1 VIQGLQEAG
10 NEAGGLDKKMQGFK
24 RPSLYLA
31 LGIIQAIHSIEE
43 YLTDLPIRF
52 PIVTGYLHNVTG
64 FFPVLRMSEQTF
76 VVLNILIITF
86 ILSIA
91 PFVYRKKHWA
101 LSVAKVV
108 AVVEILNG
116 IAHIS
121 SAIFVWDYYPGCISA
136 VGLLVVG
143 ILFFMSKP

>member
-1 VIQGLQEAG
+1 
-10 NEAGGLDKKMQGFK
+10 
-24 RPSLYLA
+24 LA

-43 YLTDLPIRF
+43 YFTHLPNRF

-64 FFPVLRMSEQTF
+64 FFPVLRMRDQTF

-91 PFVYRKKHWA
+91 PFVYQKKYWA
-101 LSVAKVV
+101 LRIAEVV
-108 AVVEILNG
+108 AVIEILNG

-121 SAIFVWDYYPGCISA
+121 SAIFVWNYYPGCISA
-136 VGLLVVG
+136 IGLLVVG
-143 ILFFMSKP
+143 VLFFTSKP

>member
-1 VIQGLQEAG
+1 
-10 NEAGGLDKKMQGFK
+10 MMWHFR
-24 RPSLYLA
+24 RPFLYLT

-43 YLTDLPIRF
+43 YLTHLPNRF

-64 FFPVLRMSEQTF
+64 FFPVLRMSDQAF
-76 VVLNILIITF
+76 VVLNIFIITF

-91 PFVYRKKHWA
+91 PFIYQKKHWA
-101 LSVAKVV
+101 LRVAKVV

-121 SAIFVWDYYPGCISA
+121 SAIFVWNYYPGCISA
-136 VGLLVVG
+136 IGLLVVG
-143 ILFFMSKP
+143 VLFFMSSL

>member
-1 VIQGLQEAG
+1 MW
-10 NEAGGLDKKMQGFK
+10 NFR
-24 RPSLYLA
+24 RPFLYLT

-43 YLTDLPIRF
+43 YLTHLPNRF

-64 FFPVLRMSEQTF
+64 FFPVLRMSDQAF

-86 ILSIA
+86 ILSVG
-91 PFVYRKKHWA
+91 PFVYQKKHWA
-101 LSVAKVV
+101 LRVAKVV

-121 SAIFVWDYYPGCISA
+121 SAVFVWNYYPGCISA
-136 VGLLVVG
+136 IGLLVVG
-143 ILFFMSKP
+143 GLFFMSKP

>member
-1 VIQGLQEAG
+1 MMW
-10 NEAGGLDKKMQGFK
+10 NSR
-24 RPSLYLA
+24 RPFLYLT

-43 YLTDLPIRF
+43 YLTHLPNRF

-64 FFPVLRMSEQTF
+64 FFPVLRMSDQAF
-76 VVLNILIITF
+76 AVLNILIITF

-91 PFVYRKKHWA
+91 PFVYQKKHWA
-101 LSVAKVV
+101 LRVAKVV

-121 SAIFVWDYYPGCISA
+121 SAIYVWNYYPGCISA
-136 VGLLVVG
+136 IGLLVVG
-143 ILFFMSKP
+143 VLFFMSKL

>member
-1 VIQGLQEAG
+1 MW
-10 NEAGGLDKKMQGFK
+10 NFR
-24 RPSLYLA
+24 RPFLYLT

-43 YLTDLPIRF
+43 YLTHLPNRF

-76 VVLNILIITF
+76 VVLNIALITF
-86 ILSIA
+86 LLSMS
-91 PFVYRKKHWA
+91 PFVFQRNAWA

-121 SAIFVWDYYPGCISA
+121 SAIYVWNYYPGCISA
-136 VGLLVVG
+136 IGLLIVG
-143 ILFFMSKP
+143 ILFFMDKP